1 MSDQKTGY
9 TSKTQLTRIDDLS
22 EVGHEL
28 SEEHLR
34 LASGGL
40 RFATYVAACC
50 TVGGDTDWRRC
61 D

>member
-1 MSDQKTGY
+1 MSDQKQAF
-9 TSKTQLTRIDDLS
+9 TSKTQLTRIEELS

-40 RFATYVAACC
+40 WFATYVAASC
-50 TVGGDTDWRRC
+50 TIGCDTDWRRC